1 MLIIGISAY
10 YHDSASCILRDGE
23 IIYSLHEERLTRI
36 KHDKDFPRESIK
48 LGLEKNKITFDQIDY
63 IVFFDKPFLKFE
75 RLLETYVYYSP
86 FKGFESFKKSIPI
99 WIKEKLFQKD
109 LILKELSQ
117 ILKNPEIEKLSKK
130 LIFSEHHLSHAAS
143 AFYPSNFYNSAII
156 TMDGVGE
163 WSTTTFGIGEKNKI
177 KILNELKY
185 PHSLGLLYSA
195 FTYFLGFEVNSG
207 EYKLMGLAPFGKPK
221 YYDLILEK
229 LIEIKEDGSFYLNQ
243 KYFNYSVGL
252 TMTNSKFSKLFN
264 LKRRDASEKI
274 EQIHMDIAASIQ
286 KVIEFVII
294 KICKHVKKI
303 TKMKNLCLSGGVALN
318 CVANYKIGLEKIF
331 DKIWVQPASGDAGS
345 SIGSAMYLYYHILGN
360 DRNIEENGNKMKGS
374 YLGNNYSDKEVE
386 NMLKKFDIKF
396 DIMTDEKLSEFIS
409 NKISENKIIGWMQG
423 KSEFGPR
430 ALGARS
436 ILADPR
442 PIDMHKKLNLKIKFR
457 ESFRPFAPSVLSEY
471 QHEWFESFNFN
482 EFMSFISK
490 TKDFKI
496 KDKFRYSGFE
506 SLNFIESKIKAV
518 SHVDGTARVQTVYKR
533 LNPKFYNLIENF
545 YKITGVPILI
555 NTSFN
560 VRGEPIVETPED
572 ALKCFFGTDLD
583 YLVIENFVINKTY
596 QNKNL
601 ITSKYSVNFKP
612 D

>member
-1 MLIIGISAY
+1 M
-10 YHDSASCILRDGE
+10 
-23 IIYSLHEERLTRI
+23 
-36 KHDKDFPRESIK
+36 
-48 LGLEKNKITFDQIDY
+48 
-63 IVFFDKPFLKFE
+63 
-75 RLLETYVYYSP
+75 
-86 FKGFESFKKSIPI
+86 
-99 WIKEKLFQKD
+99 
-109 LILKELSQ
+109 
-117 ILKNPEIEKLSKK
+117 
-130 LIFSEHHLSHAAS
+130 
-143 AFYPSNFYNSAII
+143 AFYEHTFIGKQDLSN
-156 TMDGVGE
+156 
-163 WSTTTFGIGEKNKI
+163 
-177 KILNELKY
+177 
-185 PHSLGLLYSA
+185 
-195 FTYFLGFEVNSG
+195 
-207 EYKLMGLAPFGKPK
+207 
-221 YYDLILEK
+221 
-229 LIEIKEDGSFYLNQ
+229 
-243 KYFNYSVGL
+243 
-252 TMTNSKFSKLFN
+252 
-264 LKRRDASEKI
+264 
-274 EQIHMDIAASIQ
+274 
-286 KVIEFVII
+286 
-294 KICKHVKKI
+294 
-303 TKMKNLCLSGGVALN
+303 
-318 CVANYKIGLEKIF
+318 
-331 DKIWVQPASGDAGS
+331 
-345 SIGSAMYLYYHILGN
+345 
-360 DRNIEENGNKMKGS
+360 
-374 YLGNNYSDKEVE
+374 KEVE
-386 NMLKKFDIKF
+386 NLLKKFDIKF

-409 NKISENKIIGWMQG
+409 KKISENKIIGWMQG

-471 QHEWFESFNFN
+471 QHEWFDSFHFN

-506 SLNFIESKIKAV
+506 SLNYIESKIKAV
-518 SHVDGTARVQTVYKR
+518 SHVDGTARVQTVYKS